1 MNKATNITLEQAA
14 EFLKA
19 NDDFLILS
27 HANPDG
33 DTFGCSHGLCGALQ
47 RIGKRARIE
56 CADPM
61 SKRLYFMKD
70 AIEEQGDFQPKVII
84 TVDVADKAL
93 LGKLEEKYG
102 DKVDLAI
109 DHHVSHVSFAKR
121 IFVEDTAAAACEIIY
136 DLALLLGAKI
146 DAPLAQCIYAGIAT
160 DTGCFKFGNT
170 TRFTHEKAGKL
181 MEYGFDCGAVN
192 YRLFDMK
199 SKARIELE
207 QKVMEGM
214 EYFAEGKGAIVI
226 LTKALLDSVDTED
239 INGIS
244 ALPRQIEG
252 VEVGV
257 VLKEKEDCWKA
268 SMRSNSVDVQ
278 KICGLFGGGGHTRAA
293 GCSFKNQSPD
303 EIKEKIKSAVTK
315 AIKAIEEI

>member
-14 EFLKA
+14 DFLKE

-61 SKRLYFMKD
+61 SSRLLFMKE
-70 AIEEQGDFQPKVII
+70 AIEEQDFEPKAII
-84 TVDVADKAL
+84 TVDVADKEL

-102 DKVDLAI
+102 DRVDLAI
-109 DHHVSHVSFAKR
+109 DHHLSHVPFAKR
-121 IFVEDTAAAACEIIY
+121 IYVEDNAAAACEIIY
-136 DLALLLGAKI
+136 DLVLLLGTEI
-146 DAPLAQCIYAGIAT
+146 DPALARCIYAGIAT

-170 TRFTHEKAGKL
+170 TPSTHIKAGKL
-181 MEYGFDCGAVN
+181 MEYGFDCAALN

-199 SKARIELE
+199 SKARIALE
-207 QKVMEGM
+207 QKVIEGM
-214 EYFAEGKGAIVI
+214 EYFAEGRGAVVI
-226 LTKALLDSVDTED
+226 LSKSLLDSVDAED

-244 ALPRQIEG
+244 AIPRQIEG
-252 VEVGV
+252 VEVGI
-257 VLKEKEDCWKA
+257 VLKEKENGWKA
-268 SMRSNSVDVQ
+268 SMRSNNVNVQ
-278 KICGLFGGGGHTRAA
+278 ELCGLFGGGGHIRAA
-293 GCSFKNQSPD
+293 GCSFKNQTPE
-303 EIKEKIKSAVTK
+303 EIKEKIKAAVTR
-315 AIKAIEEI
+315 AIEAL

>member
-61 SKRLYFMKD
+61 SHRLVFMKE
-70 AIEEQGDFQPKVII
+70 AVEEQSFEPKTIV
-84 TVDVADKAL
+84 TVDVADKSL

-109 DHHVSHVSFAKR
+109 DHHVSHVPFAKR

-136 DLALLLGAKI
+136 DLVLLLGTKI
-146 DAPLAQCIYAGIAT
+146 DSKLAQCIYAGIAT

-170 TRFTHEKAGKL
+170 APATHIKAGKL
-181 MEYGFDCGAVN
+181 MEYGFDCAALN

-199 SKARIELE
+199 SKARIALE
-207 QKVMEGM
+207 QKVIEGM
-214 EYFAEGKGAIVI
+214 EYFAGGKGAVVV
-226 LTKALLDSVDTED
+226 LPKSLLDSVDFED

-244 ALPRQIEG
+244 AIPRQIEG
-252 VEVGV
+252 VEVGI
-257 VLKEKEDCWKA
+257 VLKEKENGWKA
-268 SMRSNSVDVQ
+268 SMRSNNVNVQ
-278 KICGLFGGGGHTRAA
+278 ELCGLFGGGGHIRAA
-293 GCSFKNQSPD
+293 GCSFKNQTPE
-303 EIKEKIKSAVTK
+303 EIKEKIKTAVTK
-315 AIKAIEEI
+315 AIEAL

>member
-47 RIGKRARIE
+47 RIGKRAKIE
-56 CADPM
+56 CADPLAD
-61 SKRLYFMKD
+61 RLSFLRE
-70 AIEEQGDFQPKVII
+70 AIVQQDFEPKTIVS
-84 TVDVADKAL
+84 VDIADKSL

-109 DHHVSHVSFAKR
+109 DHHVSHVPFAKR
-121 IFVEDTAAAACEIIY
+121 IFVDDEAAAACEIIY
-136 DLALLLGAKI
+136 DLVVLLGAKI
-146 DAPLAQCIYAGIAT
+146 DPVLARCIYTGIAT

-170 TRFTHEKAGKL
+170 TPATHLKAAKL

-199 SKARIELE
+199 SKARIALE
-207 QKVMEGM
+207 QKVIEGM
-214 EYFAEGKGAIVI
+214 EFFAGGKGAVVA
-226 LTKALLDSVDTED
+226 LPKSLLDSVDSED

-244 ALPRQIEG
+244 AIPRQIEG
-252 VEVGV
+252 VEVGI

-268 SMRSNSVDVQ
+268 SMRSNSVNVQ
-278 KICGLFGGGGHTRAA
+278 ELCGLFGGGGHIRAA
-293 GCSFKNQSPD
+293 GCSFKNQSLE
-303 EIKEKIKSAVTK
+303 EIKEKIISAVTNTISK
-315 AIKAIEEI
+315 SN

>member
-61 SKRLYFMKD
+61 SHRLVFMKE
-70 AIEEQGDFQPKVII
+70 AVEEQSFEPRTIV
-84 TVDVADKAL
+84 TVDVADKSL

-109 DHHVSHVSFAKR
+109 DHHVSHVPFAKR

-136 DLALLLGAKI
+136 DLVLLLGAKI
-146 DAPLAQCIYAGIAT
+146 DSKLAQCIYAGIAT

-170 TRFTHEKAGKL
+170 SPLTHIKAGKL
-181 MEYGFDCGAVN
+181 MEYGFDCAALN

-199 SKARIELE
+199 SKARIALE
-207 QKVMEGM
+207 QKVIEGM
-214 EYFAEGKGAIVI
+214 EYFAGGKGAVVV
-226 LTKALLDSVDTED
+226 LPKSLLDSVDFED

-244 ALPRQIEG
+244 AIPRQIEG
-252 VEVGV
+252 VEVGI
-257 VLKEKEDCWKA
+257 VLKEKENGWKA
-268 SMRSNSVDVQ
+268 SMRSNNVNVQ
-278 KICGLFGGGGHTRAA
+278 ELCGLFGGGGHIRAA
-293 GCSFKNQSPD
+293 GCSFKNQTPE
-303 EIKEKIKSAVTK
+303 EIKEKIKTAVTK
-315 AIKAIEEI
+315 AIEAL

>member
-61 SKRLYFMKD
+61 SHRLAFMKE
-70 AIEEQGDFQPKVII
+70 AVEEQSFEPRTIV
-84 TVDVADKAL
+84 TVDVADKSL

-109 DHHVSHVSFAKR
+109 DHHVSHVPFAKR
-121 IFVEDTAAAACEIIY
+121 IFVEDTAAAACELIY
-136 DLALLLGAKI
+136 DLVLLLGAKI
-146 DAPLAQCIYAGIAT
+146 DSKLAQCIYAGIAT

-170 TRFTHEKAGKL
+170 TPATHIKAGKL
-181 MEYGFDCGAVN
+181 MEYGFDCAALN

-199 SKARIELE
+199 SKARIALE
-207 QKVMEGM
+207 QKVIEGM
-214 EYFAEGKGAIVI
+214 EYFAGGKGAVVV
-226 LTKALLDSVDTED
+226 LPKSLLDSVDFED

-244 ALPRQIEG
+244 AIPRQIEG
-252 VEVGV
+252 VEVGI
-257 VLKEKEDCWKA
+257 VLKEKENGWKA
-268 SMRSNSVDVQ
+268 SMRSNNVNVQ
-278 KICGLFGGGGHTRAA
+278 ELCGLFGGGGHIRAA
-293 GCSFKNQSPD
+293 GCSFKNQTPE
-303 EIKEKIKSAVTK
+303 EIKEKIKTAVTK
-315 AIKAIEEI
+315 AIEAL

>member
-14 EFLKA
+14 EFLKTH
-19 NDDFLILS
+19 DDFLILS

-61 SKRLYFMKD
+61 SSRLLFMKE
-70 AIEEQGDFQPKVII
+70 AVKEQDFEPKTIV
-84 TVDVADKAL
+84 TVDVADKSL
-93 LGKLEEKYG
+93 LGGLEKKYG

-109 DHHVSHVSFAKR
+109 DHHLSHVPFAKR
-121 IFVEDTAAAACEIIY
+121 IYVEDEAAAACEIIY
-136 DLALLLGAKI
+136 DLVLLLGTKI
-146 DAPLAQCIYAGIAT
+146 DPALAQCIYAGIAT

-170 TRFTHEKAGKL
+170 TAASHYKAGKL
-181 MEYGFDCGAVN
+181 MEYGFDCGALN

-199 SKARIELE
+199 SKARIALE
-207 QKVMEGM
+207 QKVIDGM

-226 LTKALLDSVDTED
+226 LPKALLDSVDFED

-244 ALPRQIEG
+244 AIPRQIEG
-252 VEVGV
+252 VEVGI

-268 SMRSNSVDVQ
+268 SMRSNNVNVQ
-278 KICGLFGGGGHTRAA
+278 EICGLFGGGGHTGAA
-293 GCSFKNQSPD
+293 GCSFKNQTPE
-303 EIKEKIKSAVTK
+303 EIKEKIKTAVTK
-315 AIKAIEEI
+315 AIKEWKQ